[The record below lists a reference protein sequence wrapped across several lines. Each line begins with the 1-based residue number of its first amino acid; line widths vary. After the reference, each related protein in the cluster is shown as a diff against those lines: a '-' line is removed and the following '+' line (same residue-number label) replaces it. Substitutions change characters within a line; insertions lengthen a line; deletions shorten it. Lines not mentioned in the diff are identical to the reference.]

1 MKKWIKILLYC
12 FSGILLIVGI
22 GIGYVYYQYYGKY
35 PIDILK
41 YPHQI
46 GYLSP
51 ENRDFS
57 KNFKSCSDK
66 APIGYYSS
74 ARNPFMESKRTF
86 RKFIE
91 QNYKNQ
97 NFPDSGF
104 LNLRFIINCK
114 GEIGNM
120 EVNMLNKN
128 LLLAELNKNL
138 VDQLIELTVKRDNWK
153 APSLEESK
161 DMYMYLTY
169 KIEDGEITE
178 ILP

>member
-1 MKKWIKILLYC
+1 
-12 FSGILLIVGI
+12 
-22 GIGYVYYQYYGKY
+22 
-35 PIDILK
+35 
-41 YPHQI
+41 
-46 GYLSP
+46 
-51 ENRDFS
+51 
-57 KNFKSCSDK
+57 
-66 APIGYYSS
+66 
-74 ARNPFMESKRTF
+74 
-86 RKFIE
+86 
-91 QNYKNQ
+91 
-97 NFPDSGF
+97 
-104 LNLRFIINCK
+104 
-114 GEIGNM
+114 M